1 MNAACSARNSCP
13 QRAQHAIN
21 DHFHSY
27 ATGKTIDGHGAPL
40 PTKKTL
46 TLINGPLADINVE
59 KPREAQISTYEV
71 PGTYR
76 IQYAPKVTIRNK
88 SENHPMKRAEV
99 FLKTSPYQ

>member
-1 MNAACSARNSCP
+1 MNTACSARNSCP

-71 PGTYR
+71 PG
-76 IQYAPKVTIRNK
+76 NK
-88 SENHPMKRAEV
+88 EQKRESPHEKSGSFFEDQEV
-99 FLKTSPYQ
+99 V